1 MNRDINV
8 HMFIKHKETEHVHRM
23 ELRFKNYGEIDKFI
37 TELPE
42 TLQFIKYEKVSGFYR
57 A

>member
-1 MNRDINV
+1 MNGDINV
-8 HMFIKHKETEHVHRM
+8 HMFIKHKETEQVHR
-23 ELRFKNYGEIDKFI
+23 LQLKFKGYDQVDKFVS
-37 TELPE
+37 ELPD

>member
-8 HMFIKHKETEHVHRM
+8 HMFIKHKKTEHVHRM
-23 ELRFKNYGEIDKFI
+23 ELRFKNYGEIDKFV
-37 TELPE
+37 TDLPE